1 MRHLY
6 NITMDY
12 RFLYLRIK
20 NLTIDPVRE
29 WDSIMAG
36 DRSLGDI
43 KRLFLLP
50 LVIMASV
57 AAFLGTLF
65 FTHSGLNIFY
75 SVFAGV
81 RTVILYYTVV
91 YAFTY
96 LYNLVSGYLEL
107 KKDRDFAF
115 RLIVY
120 SISPLLVCQI
130 ISQLFESLIF
140 VNVLS
145 FYGLYFCW
153 AGLLSYPGLND
164 KKRLQLFIA
173 SLILFVVLFFGV
185 DQILATV
192 SDKVYFSLFS

>member
-1 MRHLY
+1 
-6 NITMDY
+6 MDY

-65 FTHSGLNIFY
+65 FTHSGLNIYY
-75 SVFAGV
+75 SVFTGV
-81 RTVILYYTVV
+81 RTAILYYTVV

-96 LYNLVSGYLEL
+96 LYNLVSGYLEI

-145 FYGLYFCW
+145 FYGLYFC
-153 AGLLSYPGLND
+153 
-164 KKRLQLFIA
+164 
-173 SLILFVVLFFGV
+173 
-185 DQILATV
+185 
-192 SDKVYFSLFS
+192 